1 MINQEIVRLAA
12 RQVTSQMIGSS
23 LADDAPLVS
32 SGLIDSL
39 SVLELIARLEESLQV
54 RIPSGYLQPEDFD
67 TIELMVDTVSRVAR

>member
-67 TIELMVDTVSRVAR
+67 TIELMVETVSRMAR

>member
-12 RQVTSQMIGSS
+12 RQVTAQMIGSS
-23 LADDAPLVS
+23 LPDDAPLVS

-67 TIELMVDTVSRVAR
+67 TIELMVETVSRMAR